1 MLTCAVSIFFF
12 KIDEFWEIVDILLQ
26 NDTAAATW
34 VVRTPWD
41 FAQAPLIDELKPAR
55 KRLNDMYKT
64 FLRGKGKN
72 SCYRFMR
79 GGLFPKLRMVVLSPK
94 FRTCITLTILF
105 SSIFTAL
112 DTIASYT
119 CLTGEIKITLST
131 LELIFAIIFMLE
143 MLVKHL
149 AQHIHQHTLQAI
161 YTSQT

>member
-1 MLTCAVSIFFF
+1 
-12 KIDEFWEIVDILLQ
+12 
-26 NDTAAATW
+26 
-34 VVRTPWD
+34 
-41 FAQAPLIDELKPAR
+41 
-55 KRLNDMYKT
+55 
-64 FLRGKGKN
+64 
-72 SCYRFMR
+72 MR

-149 AQHIHQHTLQAI
+149 AVGVIGYWMTPSWRFDGVISILALSASLIETAIASSTSMSSCENNGQASNGTTALRLVVMLRI
-161 YTSQT
+161 LRTFRVAR